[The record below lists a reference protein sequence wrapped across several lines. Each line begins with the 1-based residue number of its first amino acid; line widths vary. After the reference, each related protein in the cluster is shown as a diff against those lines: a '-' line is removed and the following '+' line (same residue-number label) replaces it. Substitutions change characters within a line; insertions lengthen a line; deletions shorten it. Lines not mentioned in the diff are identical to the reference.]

1 MEPEI
6 VTSKHVRSKLGGILL
21 DIRYVAGKVFLVS
34 KPGSEDFDAV
44 IMSASLARENGI
56 DIPEK
61 GKSESKPDTKPDT
74 KKKK

>member
-1 MEPEI
+1 METEI
-6 VTSKHVRSKLGGILL
+6 VTSKKVRSKLGGILL
-21 DIRYVAGKVFLVS
+21 DIRYIQGKIFLVS

-44 IMSASLARENGI
+44 IMSASLARETDI

-61 GKSESKPDTKPDT
+61 GKAESKPEV